1 MPILFIRPLLLKA
14 HPIYKGRSTNA
25 ITFIKLLDK
34 GNPFHKA
41 TQQQKNQILPLG
53 HRKLYCY
60 KINIP
65 VSPSQLRYGRK
76 STSSAPTNS
85 KMDGPSVGITSS

>member
-41 TQQQKNQILPLG
+41 TQQKKNQKKSDSSIGAQEVILLQD
-53 HRKLYCY
+53 KYTCFT
-60 KINIP
+60 IP
-65 VSPSQLRYGRK
+65 VE
-76 STSSAPTNS
+76 
-85 KMDGPSVGITSS
+85 VW

>member
-1 MPILFIRPLLLKA
+1 MPILFIWPLLLKA

-41 TQQQKNQILPLG
+41 TQQQKNQKKSDSSIGAQEVILLQD
-53 HRKLYCY
+53 KYTCFT
-60 KINIP
+60 IP
-65 VSPSQLRYGRK
+65 VE
-76 STSSAPTNS
+76 
-85 KMDGPSVGITSS
+85 VW

>member
-41 TQQQKNQILPLG
+41 IQQQKNQKKSDSSIGAQEVILLQD
-53 HRKLYCY
+53 KYTCFT
-60 KINIP
+60 IP
-65 VSPSQLRYGRK
+65 VE
-76 STSSAPTNS
+76 
-85 KMDGPSVGITSS
+85 VW

>member
-41 TQQQKNQILPLG
+41 TQQQKNQKKSDSSIGAQEVILLQD
-53 HRKLYCY
+53 KYTCFT
-60 KINIP
+60 IP
-65 VSPSQLRYGRK
+65 VE
-76 STSSAPTNS
+76 
-85 KMDGPSVGITSS
+85 VW